1 MPVIFKCVAPC
12 SQTVFAAVSGEV
24 VVGHVR
30 KEMLE
35 GHRFRWNWWLDVTGP
50 GTTTVARSN
59 VATSDVARSDVATSG
74 QADSCEGAKAALTD
88 NWSRWLAVARSR
100 EARIE

>member
-1 MPVIFKCVAPC
+1 MLVVFKCVAPC

-30 KEMLE
+30 KEMCE
-35 GHRFRWNWWLDVTGP
+35 GYRFQWSWWLDVTGP
-50 GTTTVARSN
+50 GTTTVARP
-59 VATSDVARSDVATSG
+59 DVATSG

-88 NWSRWLAVARSR
+88 NWSRWLAVGPA
-100 EARIE
+100 A